1 MKKLTEQDVNAG
13 WADAL
18 ETEWDYT
25 TNAIDMCN
33 EEVAGKKLQVKE
45 TDLQIEGLRV
55 EIDDLEIDMDY
66 VCVPLPTAAQHTSD
80 SAPSPPCPAPKQTLT
95 SELEQLEAMRKL
107 EIDLCTE
114 QWRNEVNR
122 RVLQQKQRWAARW
135 VRKGIVKR
143 LYDERRE
150 RAVEE
155 KIKAAGGIERMGVY
169 VGKTSCCVS
178 ARSPSHLVL
187 GCLLQV

>member
-1 MKKLTEQDVNAG
+1 
-13 WADAL
+13 
-18 ETEWDYT
+18 
-25 TNAIDMCN
+25 
-33 EEVAGKKLQVKE
+33 
-45 TDLQIEGLRV
+45 
-55 EIDDLEIDMDY
+55 
-66 VCVPLPTAAQHTSD
+66 
-80 SAPSPPCPAPKQTLT
+80 
-95 SELEQLEAMRKL
+95 MRKL

-169 VGKTSCCVS
+169 VGKKSCYVS